1 MLATD
6 TIGPVKASALGI
18 VLLASLF
25 ASLPAALPAG
35 ASASVVAA
43 FRLPSGN
50 IGCVYTSGLGP
61 GPSLRCDIR
70 TGLRPRP
77 PRPRA
82 CDLDWGDSYSLG
94 RTGRATVTC
103 HGDTAIL
110 LRSRVLAY
118 GSSWTRGGFTCT
130 SRLRGLR
137 CRNASDHGFFLSR
150 SHSYRF

>member
-6 TIGPVKASALGI
+6 TIGPVRAIAVGI
-18 VLLASLF
+18 ILL
-25 ASLPAALPAG
+25 AALPG
-35 ASASVVAA
+35 SASGSIAAA
-43 FRLPSGN
+43 FRMPSGN

-61 GPSLRCDIR
+61 GASLRCDIR
-70 TGLRPRP
+70 TGLRRRP

-82 CDLDWGDSYSLG
+82 CDVDWGDSYTLG
-94 RTGRATVTC
+94 RTGRARVTC

-110 LRSRVLAY
+110 LRSHVLAY